1 MSQPSDPSP
10 ASNPRLEQAAVTDE
24 SIQKVHSILIREHG
38 EPSEGYHPMPLFLLG
53 FISAMI
59 LISAIYLVH
68 YRGDFDPLVYDERY
82 DPKLAA
88 ASAGPVQLT
97 PEQMVAQ
104 GKKLF
109 QTCATCHQATGQG
122 IKGTYPPLAGSE
134 WAQGSEE
141 RVIRI
146 LLHGL
151 SGELK
156 VHGETYNGN
165 MPAFGPGGGYNWK
178 DDRIAYVLTYVRQEW
193 GNTAGPVT
201 PEKVKEVRTAT
212 ADRKTPWT
220 QSELEAIE

>member
-1 MSQPSDPSP
+1 M
-10 ASNPRLEQAAVTDE
+10 L
-24 SIQKVHSILIREHG
+24 
-38 EPSEGYHPMPLFLLG
+38 
-53 FISAMI
+53 
-59 LISAIYLVH
+59 

-82 DPKLAA
+82 VPGAGGV
-88 ASAGPVQLT
+88 ASSAQIT

-104 GKKLF
+104 GQKLY

-122 IKGTYPPLAGSE
+122 LVGNYPPLAGSE
-134 WAQGSEE
+134 WVQGSEE

-151 SGELK
+151 GGELK

-178 DDRIAYVLTYVRQEW
+178 DDRIAYVLTYIRQEW

-212 ADRKTPWT
+212 ADRKIPWT
-220 QSELEAIE
+220 QAELEAIE